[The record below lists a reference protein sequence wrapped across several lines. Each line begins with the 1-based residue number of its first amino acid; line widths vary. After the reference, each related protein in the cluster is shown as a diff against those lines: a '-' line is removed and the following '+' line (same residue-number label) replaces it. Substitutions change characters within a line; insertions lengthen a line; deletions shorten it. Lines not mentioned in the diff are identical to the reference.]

1 MWRAH
6 NACSGDQPCLMTC
19 VYRNLRCIWG
29 QTELRNVPASRSNG
43 NSNCTSAAGTKAGH
57 TSVCIV
63 LHKTLMCNFG
73 VSGCY
78 QQCKS
83 LYLAGEPLCGTMTKP
98 SVYVPFLFSFRSQ
111 SNECGRNRECSD
123 FGAWQASSGRRGV
136 QTSWTPRRPIFY
148 LEFWLHFGMRMES
161 TTLRLSEAK
170 METLKR
176 YAHPSSASHNGI

>member
-1 MWRAH
+1 
-6 NACSGDQPCLMTC
+6 MTC
-19 VYRNLRCIWG
+19 MYRNLRCIWG

-43 NSNCTSAAGTKAGH
+43 NSNCTSAVGTKVGH
-57 TSVCIV
+57 TFVCIV

-73 VSGCY
+73 VSGCN

-123 FGAWQASSGRRGV
+123 FRGLAGFVGAQGGPNV
-136 QTSWTPRRPIFY
+136 LDTSAPIFY
-148 LEFWLHFGMRMES
+148 LQFWLHFGMRMES
-161 TTLRLSEAK
+161 TTLRVSEPK